1 MSAEEKLLSGWGRTA
16 ATRARVRTPAGAAD
30 VAALLRDP
38 GERGVLARGLGRSY
52 GDAAQNAGGLVLDM
66 TAVSRIKEID
76 RARPSVTAE
85 AGASLK
91 DLANALLP
99 CGLFLPVTPGTQ
111 YVTLGGAIAADVHG
125 KNHHVDGSLCEHV
138 TSLVLQTPAGERL
151 TLDRTTTP
159 DEFFA
164 TAGGMGLTGIVL
176 EATLRPVRI
185 ETAYIAEQVE
195 RAPDLDATMARL
207 ASTDASHR
215 YSVAWIDCL
224 ARGRR
229 LGRSVLMQGDHAPAE
244 MLSGPARAKPLELPQ
259 RLPLAAPPWVP
270 PGLVRRETVAVFNE
284 VYFRRAPAYAERLTP
299 LDRFFY
305 PLDSVAGWNR
315 VYGRRGLVQYQL
327 ALPLGTE
334 DAMREVLERLAASP
348 APATLA
354 VLKRFGPHEGL
365 LSFPLPGWTLAM
377 DLPAD
382 APQLAALLDGLDELT
397 AEAGGRVYLAKDSR
411 LRPELLEAMYPE
423 LPRWREIRARLDPA
437 GTMRSDLARRL
448 GLLA

>member
-1 MSAEEKLLSGWGRTA
+1 M
-16 ATRARVRTPAGAAD
+16 AGD
-30 VAALLRDP
+30 VAALLHDP

-66 TAVSRIKEID
+66 TGMSRIKAVD
-76 RARPSVTAE
+76 RASPSVTAE

-91 DLANALLP
+91 DLTNALLP

-111 YVTLGGAIAADVHG
+111 YVTVGGAIAADVHG
-125 KNHHVDGSLCEHV
+125 KNHHADGSLCAHV
-138 TSLVLQTPAGERL
+138 TSIVLQTPRGERL

-176 EATLRPVRI
+176 EATLRPIRI
-185 ETAYIAEQVE
+185 ETAYIAEHVE
-195 RAPDLDATMARL
+195 RLPDIDATMARL

-224 ARGRR
+224 ARGAR
-229 LGRSVLMQGDHAPAE
+229 LGRSVLMRGDHAAAG

-259 RLPLAAPPWVP
+259 RLPLTAPPWLP
-270 PGLVRRETVAVFNE
+270 PRLVRRETVAVFNE
-284 VYFRRAPAYAERLTP
+284 VYFRRTPAQAERLTP

-327 ALPLGTE
+327 VVPLGGE
-334 DAMREVLERLAASP
+334 HAVREVLERLAGSP

-354 VLKRFGPHEGL
+354 VLKRFGAQEGL
-365 LSFPLPGWTLAM
+365 LSFPLPGWTLALDM
-377 DLPAD
+377 PAD
-382 APQLAALLDGLDELT
+382 APQLGELLNGLDELT

-411 LRPELLEAMYPE
+411 LRPDLLETMYPA

-437 GTMRSDLARRL
+437 GAMRSDLARRL
-448 GLLA
+448 GLLK